1 MGQIL
6 LMSKVFFTQDSE
18 VEDLFG
24 GAFPSSEPS
33 LFFSTNFFSV
43 GFEYKYNVGIKN
55 PQKLTQLS
63 PRSH

>member
-1 MGQIL
+1 MPYPVKLFVETYEDMGQIL

-24 GAFPSSEPS
+24 GASPSSESS

-43 GFEYKYNVGIKN
+43 GFEYKYV
-55 PQKLTQLS
+55 
-63 PRSH
+63 